1 MQDEYLTRCVVDP
14 MNRKFFIYS
23 SEGDERVV
31 DCETIDQFM
40 SVLDLVRSQCA
51 DNVIAYVNPLDCAK
65 IDSWFQKSRKK
76 NSGKNLPHYFFMNS
90 YSPDFYQEILKCYE
104 YETRNPTIYGNV
116 IRGEMEF
123 TKSSEK
129 LWIDGKR
136 DEDNV

>member
-51 DNVIAYVNPLDCAK
+51 DDVIAYVNPLDLPKSTLDSKNRKKIPAK
-65 IDSWFQKSRKK
+65 ICPITF
-76 NSGKNLPHYFFMNS
+76 L
-90 YSPDFYQEILKCYE
+90 
-104 YETRNPTIYGNV
+104 
-116 IRGEMEF
+116 
-123 TKSSEK
+123 
-129 LWIDGKR
+129 
-136 DEDNV
+136 